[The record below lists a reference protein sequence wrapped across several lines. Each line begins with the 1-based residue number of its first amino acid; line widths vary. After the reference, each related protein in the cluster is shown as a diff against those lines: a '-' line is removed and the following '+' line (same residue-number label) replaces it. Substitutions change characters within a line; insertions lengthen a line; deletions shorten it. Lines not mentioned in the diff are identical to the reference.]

1 MDTSSLKTNF
11 TEQLDS
17 VEKQIKELEENL
29 LKAKEYKTKLLGGL
43 ETLSLLEDQEENSQ
57 EAILSE

>member
-1 MDTSSLKTNF
+1 MDTSTLKTNF

-17 VEKQIKELEENL
+17 VEKQIKDLEENL

-43 ETLSLLEDQEENSQ
+43 ETLSLLENQEEDSK
-57 EAILSE
+57 ETILPE